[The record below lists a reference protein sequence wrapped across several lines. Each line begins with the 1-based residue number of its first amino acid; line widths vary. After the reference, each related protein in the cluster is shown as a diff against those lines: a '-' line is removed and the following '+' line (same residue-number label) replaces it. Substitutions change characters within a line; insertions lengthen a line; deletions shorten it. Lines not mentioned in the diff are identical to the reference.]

1 MLDMVTRLKEIN
13 DSMESIENV
22 IKKGGNTLDTQEQ
35 LLLLYRELQ
44 EEKLK
49 INKEWMHTQ
58 QRV

>member
-1 MLDMVTRLKEIN
+1 MVTRLKEIN

-44 EEKLK
+44 EEKLA
-49 INKEWMHTQ
+49 INKELLYDTL
-58 QRV
+58 